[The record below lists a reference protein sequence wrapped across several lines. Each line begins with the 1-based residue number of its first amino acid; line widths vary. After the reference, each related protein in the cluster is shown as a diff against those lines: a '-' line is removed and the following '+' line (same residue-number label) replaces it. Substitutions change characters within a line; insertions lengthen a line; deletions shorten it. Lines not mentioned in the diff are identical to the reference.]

1 MANQHRGPA
10 MVVIA
15 VAPNKGDKNM
25 KLATFPVPKGF
36 TPPEGVVEGDTF
48 EAMATFKHGG
58 KTLDLVSIEG
68 AEAEAPEKETE
79 SENTSKAPA
88 EAGFVEAVESGATPS
103 PEGKMA

>member
-1 MANQHRGPA
+1 MAKHGRGPT

-15 VAPNKGDKNM
+15 VAPNKGEKNM
-25 KLATFPVPKGF
+25 KIATFAVPKGF

-68 AEAEAPEKETE
+68 AEAEMPEKEME
-79 SENTSKAPA
+79 SEDMSKAPA
-88 EAGFVEAVESGATPS
+88 EAGFADAVEMGVA

>member
-1 MANQHRGPA
+1 MAKHGRGPT

-15 VAPNKGDKNM
+15 VAPNKGEKNM
-25 KLATFPVPKGF
+25 KIATFAVPKGF

-68 AEAEAPEKETE
+68 AEAEHANEPVEE
-79 SENTSKAPA
+79 TSKAPA
-88 EAGFVEAVESGATPS
+88 EAGFADAVEMGVA

>member
-1 MANQHRGPA
+1 
-10 MVVIA
+10 
-15 VAPNKGDKNM
+15 M
-25 KLATFPVPKGF
+25 KIATFAVPKGF

-68 AEAEAPEKETE
+68 AEAEMPEMETE
-79 SENTSKAPA
+79 ETSKAPA
-88 EAGFVEAVESGATPS
+88 EAEFAEAIEMAAA

>member
-1 MANQHRGPA
+1 MAKHGRGST

-15 VAPNKGDKNM
+15 VAPNKGEKNM
-25 KLATFPVPKGF
+25 KIATFPVPKGF

-68 AEAEAPEKETE
+68 AEAEMPEKEME
-79 SENTSKAPA
+79 SETPSKAPA
-88 EAGFVEAVESGATPS
+88 EAGFAEAVEMGAA

>member
-1 MANQHRGPA
+1 MARHGRGPT

-25 KLATFPVPKGF
+25 KIATFPVPKGF

-68 AEAEAPEKETE
+68 AETEAPEKEME
-79 SENTSKAPA
+79 SESETPSKAPA
-88 EAGFVEAVESGATPS
+88 EAGFAEAVEMGAG

>member
-1 MANQHRGPA
+1 MAKHGRGPT

-15 VAPNKGDKNM
+15 VAPNKGEKNM
-25 KLATFPVPKGF
+25 KIATFAVPKGF

-58 KTLDLVSIEG
+58 KTLDLVDIEG
-68 AEAEAPEKETE
+68 AGAEKEE
-79 SENTSKAPA
+79 ENMEETSKAPA
-88 EAGFVEAVESGATPS
+88 EADFTQAVEMGAA

>member
-1 MANQHRGPA
+1 MAKKGRGPA
-10 MVVIA
+10 MIVIA
-15 VAPNKGDKNM
+15 VAPKQGDKNM
-25 KLATFPVPKGF
+25 KIATFAVPKGF

-68 AEAEAPEKETE
+68 AEAEMPEMEME
-79 SENTSKAPA
+79 ETSKAPA
-88 EAGFVEAVESGATPS
+88 EAGFADAIEMGAM